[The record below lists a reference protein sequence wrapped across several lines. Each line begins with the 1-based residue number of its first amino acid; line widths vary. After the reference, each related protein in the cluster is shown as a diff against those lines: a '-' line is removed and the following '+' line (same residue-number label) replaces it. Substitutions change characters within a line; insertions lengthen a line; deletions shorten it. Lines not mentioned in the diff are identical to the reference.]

1 MTAPW
6 LSPQREQF
14 PGVPAWGVPTSQQ
27 PLPSLPLT
35 RLPDVTAEWAWGG
48 SDGSGIRVCVV
59 DSGVDGSHPLVA
71 PVDEAMTVVFERSD
85 HPGIAPAE
93 AIDPAGHG
101 TACAGIVRSMAPG
114 VSLSSMRVLTD
125 AVAGTGRAL
134 LAGLRWAIDS
144 DFDVINLSLSTTKP
158 EFLPALHE
166 LADRAYFRRSILVVS
181 AHNMPVR
188 SFPWG
193 FASVISVAS
202 HDQPDPFLHYYN
214 PSPPVE
220 FYARGLGVPVASPG
234 GGRTRNSGN
243 SFAAPHIAGLC
254 ALILSKHRWLTPFQL
269 RSVLYQTA
277 RNVTPKGARH
287 APAGLLAAEL
297 TAEPAD
303 AAD

>member
-1 MTAPW
+1 MTPLW
-6 LSPQREQF
+6 HSPPPEHF

-27 PLPSLPLT
+27 PLPALATTHLAG
-35 RLPDVTAEWAWGG
+35 VTAEWAWGG
-48 SDGSGIRVCVV
+48 ADGSGIRVCIV

-71 PVDEAMTVVFERSD
+71 PIDEAMTVVSENSD
-85 HPGIAPAE
+85 SPGIVPTE
-93 AIDPAGHG
+93 ATDTAGHG
-101 TACAGIVRSMAPG
+101 TACAGIIRSIAPKA
-114 VSLSSMRVLTD
+114 SLSSMRVLTD
-125 AVAGTGRAL
+125 SIAGTGRAL
-134 LAGLRWAIDS
+134 LTGLGWAIDS
-144 DFDVINLSLSTTKP
+144 AFDVINLSLSTTKP

-181 AHNMPVR
+181 AHNMPIR
-188 SFPWG
+188 SFPWS

-220 FYARGLGVPVASPG
+220 FYARGLSVPVASPG

-277 RNVTPKGARH
+277 RNVTRNGARH
-287 APAGLLAAEL
+287 APAELL
-297 TAEPAD
+297 TAELPSGSAGTTD
-303 AAD
+303 